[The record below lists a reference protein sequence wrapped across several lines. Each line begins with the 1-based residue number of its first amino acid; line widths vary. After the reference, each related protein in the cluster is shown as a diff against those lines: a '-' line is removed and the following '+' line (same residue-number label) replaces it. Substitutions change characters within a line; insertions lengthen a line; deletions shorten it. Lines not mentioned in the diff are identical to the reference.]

1 MIHKFLFRNK
11 LFTFAFF
18 IFLASILLLSCQ
30 KEKSSRT
37 EVALG
42 TVCTVSIFEKTSPSI
57 YDRIFEK
64 INQIEKLMSASLPNS
79 EISKINQNAGI
90 KPVKISSDTF
100 TVLSCAKEIAIL
112 SDGAFEPTI
121 GRLVKLWNINS
132 IVNDTTGKILPKLPS
147 QSEIEKAL
155 AKTDYKKLILDK
167 ENQTAFLQTSG
178 MELDVGGIAKGF
190 AADEMTKILAENKIT
205 YGIINLGG
213 NIFAY
218 GSKDVQKKGEQ
229 WNIGIKNPLEPEKGS
244 GFSVYVKNKTV
255 VTSGNYERYFETNG
269 TRYHH
274 IIDVKN
280 GYPSQNGVVSFT
292 IVADSSMIADALS
305 TSCFILGKE
314 KGIQLLESLGI
325 DGFCITKDRKLYAT
339 KGLKDNI
346 NILDDSFSFAS

>member
-18 IFLASILLLSCQ
+18 IFLASILFLSCQ

-42 TVCTVSIFEKTSPSI
+42 TVCTVSIFEKTSPNI

-64 INQIEKLMSASLPNS
+64 INQIENLMSTSLPDS

-167 ENQTAFLQTSG
+167 ENQTAFLQTSE
-178 MELDVGGIAKGF
+178 MELDVGGIAKGY
-190 AADEMTKILAENKIT
+190 ATDCVVSILKEEKISSALID
-205 YGIINLGG
+205 LGG

-218 GSKDVQKKGEQ
+218 GYKNPKEKTL
-229 WNIGIKNPLEPEKGS
+229 WRIGIKNPLNPTGS
-244 GFSVYVKNKTV
+244 PIEIIQCENSSI
-255 VTSGNYERYFETNG
+255 VTSGVYERFFEYDG
-269 TRYHH
+269 EVYHH
-274 IIDVKN
+274 LLSSKTGFPQNNDLLSVTIICN
-280 GYPSQNGVVSFT
+280 N
-292 IVADSSMIADALS
+292 SMLCDALS
-305 TSCFILGKE
+305 TACFILGSE
-314 KGIQLLESLGI
+314 KGSELIKKINEENQISIPHDFI
-325 DGFCITKDRKLYAT
+325 DFVFVLRDGTV
-339 KGLKDNI
+339 LKN
-346 NILDDSFSFAS
+346 

>member
-1 MIHKFLFRNK
+1 M
-11 LFTFAFF
+11 FTFAFF
-18 IFLASILLLSCQ
+18 IFLASILFLSCQ

-64 INQIEKLMSASLPNS
+64 INQIENLMSTSLPDS

-90 KPVKISSDTF
+90 KPVKISLDTF

-178 MELDVGGIAKGF
+178 MELDVGGIAKGY
-190 AADEMTKILAENKIT
+190 ATDCIVSILKEEKISSALID
-205 YGIINLGG
+205 LGG
-213 NIFAY
+213 NIYAY
-218 GSKDVQKKGEQ
+218 GYKNQKEKTP
-229 WNIGIKNPLEPEKGS
+229 WKIGIKNPLNPTGS
-244 GFSVYVKNKTV
+244 PIEIIQCENSSI
-255 VTSGNYERYFETNG
+255 VTSGIYERFFEYDG
-269 TRYHH
+269 EIYHH
-274 IIDVKN
+274 LLSAKTGFPENNDLLSVSIICN
-280 GYPSQNGVVSFT
+280 N
-292 IVADSSMIADALS
+292 SMLCDALS
-305 TSCFILGKE
+305 TACFILGKE
-314 KGIQLLESLGI
+314 KGSEFIKKINEENQISISHDFI
-325 DGFCITKDRKLYAT
+325 DFVFV
-339 KGLKDNI
+339 LKDGTMLCN
-346 NILDDSFSFAS
+346 